1 MTLRKVFF
9 LACLSAC
16 LFLCS
21 ASYSEGAQ
29 QSDYREKTQ
38 SLSKEIHGTLAELK
52 EQSAFL
58 QEQLS
63 EAKSDLRLYQGLVRE
78 LQMQVT
84 DLSTSLANTNKKL
97 SGYSEKLTV
106 LKHSLKRWRTIAV
119 VETLLILAY
128 IVLKVLK
135 IVKKIQIPFI

>member
-1 MTLRKVFF
+1 MRR
-9 LACLSAC
+9 S
-16 LFLCS
+16 LFLPVLMLSCLCFS
-21 ASYSEGAQ
+21 QDAQ
-29 QSDYREKTQ
+29 QQTDYREKTQ
-38 SLSKEIHGTLAELK
+38 SLSQQIHGTLAELK

-84 DLSTSLANTNKKL
+84 DLSTSLANTNRRL
-97 SGYSEKLTV
+97 SDYSEKLTV
-106 LKHSLKRWRTIAV
+106 LKHSLKRWRTAAV
-119 VETLLILAY
+119 VETLLILTY
-128 IVLKVLK
+128 IALKVLK